1 MVEPGTVQSV
11 DRAARVLEII
21 ARDGE
26 SSVGRIGRELE
37 VHGST
42 ASRLLA
48 SLAAHDLVERLEVSG
63 TVRLGVGVL
72 RLAAATRSRLD
83 LTAQARP
90 VCDALAE
97 ELGETVNV
105 AVYRDGAAI
114 NVHQAQGT
122 STVAMHN
129 WIGDRTVLHATSS
142 GKMLLAYLEQSEIE
156 ALLAAPL
163 ERFTEHTITSVAVL
177 RDQLQQAR
185 ERGWAQAVEEY
196 EEGLNAVAAP
206 IRGPEGAVVAALSAA
221 GPTYRLAPES
231 LPAAAQALRRAAEEI
246 SRRLGYRADVTG

>member
-1 MVEPGTVQSV
+1 MGQPGTVQSV
-11 DRAARVLEII
+11 DRAAQVLEII

-48 SLAAHDLVERLEVSG
+48 SLAAHDLVERLEATG

-83 LTAQARP
+83 LTAQAGP

-114 NVHQAQGT
+114 NVYQAQGT

-142 GKMLLAYLEQSEIE
+142 GKMLLAHLEQDAIE
-156 ALLAAPL
+156 DLLASPL
-163 ERFTEHTITSVAVL
+163 ERFTEHTITGATVL
-177 RDQLQQAR
+177 REQLQQAR
-185 ERGWAQAVEEY
+185 ENGWAQVVEEY
-196 EEGLNAVAAP
+196 EDGLNAVAAP
-206 IRGPEGAVVAALSAA
+206 IRGPAGDVVAALSVA
-221 GPTYRLAPES
+221 GPTYRLAPGS
-231 LPAAAQALRRAAEEI
+231 LPATARVLLRAADEI
-246 SRRLGYRADVTG
+246 SRRIGYRADVTG

>member
-1 MVEPGTVQSV
+1 MVETGTVQSV

-26 SSVGRIGRELE
+26 SSVGRISRELE

-42 ASRLLA
+42 ASRLLT
-48 SLAAHDLVERLEVSG
+48 SLAAHDLVERLDTSG

-122 STVAMHN
+122 STVALHN

-142 GKMLLAYLEQSEIE
+142 GKMLLAHLEQSEIA

-163 ERFTEHTITSVAVL
+163 ERFTEQTITSAAAL
-177 RDQLQQAR
+177 QEQLQQAR

-196 EEGLNAVAAP
+196 EDGLNAVAVP

-231 LPAAAQALRRAAEEI
+231 LPAAARALRTAAEEI